1 MSLKT
6 LIAFAGLPGTGKS
19 TIARALSIRTGAVY
33 LRVDEIE
40 TIMLAHDR
48 ERVIGSESYEILA
61 ALATSNLALDHHVIT
76 DCVNPWALTREM
88 FAAAAARADARF
100 LGVEIICSD
109 PAMHRLRVE
118 GRPIDIPGWKKPTWQ
133 DVIERDYTGWSIA
146 DIRIDTARNSVEQ
159 AVSEIASRL

>member
-1 MSLKT
+1 MKT

-19 TIARALSIRTGAVY
+19 TIARALSVRTRAVY

-40 TIMLAHDR
+40 TIMLAHDP
-48 ERVIGSESYEILA
+48 ERVIGSESYEILT
-61 ALATSNLALDHHVIT
+61 ALAVSNLALGHHVIT

-109 PAMHRLRVE
+109 PATHRLRVE

-133 DVIERDYTGWSIA
+133 DVMDRDYASWSIA
-146 DIRIDTARNSVEQ
+146 DIRIDTATNTVEQ
-159 AVSEIASRL
+159 AVSQIISSL